1 MSTDETAPPDVPD
14 SFLARNELRFLLVIC
29 FVLVTAV
36 LANAW
41 LAWQQHGRLIDIDEQ
56 APSAP
61 LSIAID
67 LNSANWPE
75 LTLLPGISE
84 VYAKRIV
91 EYRQQHGQFHDH
103 SDLLNIRGIGQR
115 KLEKII
121 PHLAPLAP
129 TSTDVELPSQQGI
142 SP

>member
-1 MSTDETAPPDVPD
+1 MGTEDTAPSD
-14 SFLARNELRFLLVIC
+14 SSDNFLARNELQFLLVVC
-29 FVLVTAV
+29 FILLTVILV
-36 LANAW
+36 NAW
-41 LAWQQHGRLIDIDEQ
+41 FTWRLQGRLIDIDEQ
-56 APSAP
+56 TPAAP
-61 LSIAID
+61 LTIAVDINAAD
-67 LNSANWPE
+67 WPE

-129 TSTDVELPSQQGI
+129 TSTDVELPSHQGI